1 MAGILVDNAT
11 DTFGKAMDYYNKAL
25 SFLGGPGTAKS
36 IEEARDKGQVVDY
49 TTGAT
54 KLSSKDGNAEIYLQ
68 KDTIV
73 MATDS
78 TTAMAI
84 NDGCI
89 ILDGRVHFS
98 NSPNHM
104 YVQGFWKFN
113 EELLTTVPSTLFNP
127 VQTLLFNYPP
137 YVKKASKI
145 LKVLSG
151 A

>member
-1 MAGILVDNAT
+1 MAGIISD
-11 DTFGKAMDYYNKAL
+11 KAMDYYDEDL
-25 SFLGGPGTAKS
+25 SFLGGPGTAKTV
-36 IEEARDKGQVVDY
+36 EEARAKGQVVDY

-54 KLSSKDGNAEIYLQ
+54 KLSSKDGNAEIYLS

-78 TTAMAI
+78 TTALAI

-89 ILDGRVHFS
+89 IIDGRVHFS

-113 EELLTTVPSTLFNP
+113 EELLTTIPSTLFNP
-127 VQTLLFNYPP
+127 VQTLIFQYPP

-145 LKVLSG
+145 VKVLMG